1 MKKILINRGFGKLSI
16 VALSLSVVSFA
27 LAQENVLSPEYHE
40 ILDTI
45 NNIQCQKT
53 FIDEYLNGILTSAK
67 EIYFKDVLTLPGDF
81 FVLVLYSTGIVEKF
95 GICNKEP
102 WGSISLFI
110 NVFTWVLALNIV
122 KGWIKSN

>member
-1 MKKILINRGFGKLSI
+1 MKKILINSGFGKLSI

-27 LAQENVLSPEYHE
+27 LAQENVLSPEYDE

-45 NNIQCQKT
+45 NKIQCQKD
-53 FIDEYLNGILTSAK
+53 FIDEYLNGVLTSAK

-102 WGSISLFI
+102 WDYISMFI
-110 NVFTWVLALNIV
+110 NGFTWVFVLNII
-122 KGWIKSN
+122 KSWIKSD